1 MRRYN
6 ICKFKEDKV
15 MFWTHFVRGWNKFFL
30 TIIIIATCIGCL
42 FLLTELGVFALLLIP
57 IVVLISFAFVAFIM
71 MISEISI
78 NLNEINNKLNQMDTS
93 ANNNSNQNNNSNSN
107 NNNNNN
113 SNNSNQINSNNIQ
126 QLKNISPIRQLD
138 ITNHSSDSVGKVL
151 DGFWNCSCGAR
162 NSNSCVSC
170 SICGRNKDQR
180 NEPYVPKAPT
190 PSIPSPK
197 PNISD
202 IARKMNTDKWICTC
216 GSENLLTSKF
226 CFNCGSAKSNQF
238 WTCPNCGDENK
249 NTTLYCK
256 GCGKTK

>member
-107 NNNNNN
+107 NNNN

-138 ITNHSSDSVGKVL
+138 ITNHLSDSVGKVL